1 MKALVTILLI
11 SLAWLGQAKAEN
23 DQDSIELQGMFSY
36 AANAAHFRDCRTGKS
51 FPVAMVGPYAEL
63 EQAYLDSG
71 VESGKELMVAVR
83 GRYLERP
90 TTDGG
95 TSEVILVVDAFEK
108 VIDSAACPAIVSA
121 ELRNTYWKLREIE
134 GKEITTPQGQ
144 QDAHLIL
151 SGDNSNVQGF
161 AGCNS
166 FFGQYSSQG
175 EVLTFSGLGST
186 MMACPQGMD
195 TEVAFLQ
202 ALGETNRAVIEGIFL
217 QLYVADRLL
226 ARLEA
231 VPQQTGP
238 N

>member
-1 MKALVTILLI
+1 MKTLVTIFLI
-11 SLAWLGQAKAEN
+11 SLAWLGQAKAES

-63 EQAYLDSG
+63 ELAYLNSG
-71 VESGKELMVAVR
+71 IASGKELMVAVR

-90 TTDGG
+90 TTEEGA
-95 TSEVILVVDAFEK
+95 SEDILVVDAFEHI
-108 VIDSAACPAIVSA
+108 IDSGACKEIVSA
-121 ELRNTYWKLREIE
+121 ELRNTYWKLLEVE
-134 GKEITTPQGQ
+134 GKKITTPQGQ

-151 SGDNSNVQGF
+151 AGNNSDVKGY

-166 FFGQYSSQG
+166 FFGRYSHQG

-202 ALGETNRAVIEGIFL
+202 ALGETNRAVIEGMYL

-231 VPQQTGP
+231 IPQ
-238 N
+238 